1 MAVAHFKFGDL
12 DMQRQFS
19 PPARA
24 GELKY
29 WYRAAAKAFNSA
41 DVPLWNDSFI
51 GSAHYD
57 VETIVFEGV
66 SPKNVAWSMIIAR
79 KRNLR

>member
-1 MAVAHFKFGDL
+1 MAVAEFKFGSYVSK
-12 DMQRQFS
+12 RQFS

-29 WYRAAAKAFNSA
+29 WYKAAAKAFNNG

-57 VETIVFEGV
+57 VDTIVFEGV
-66 SPKNVAWSMIIAR
+66 STKGVPWSLIIAR